1 MEVSMSSLDLRRRKG
16 LSKFIA
22 GCLGGSV
29 ASFVALSQVTRF
41 IASHPS
47 DSYTHLIAAVPFVWL
62 MLVMVIAMRS
72 LRGMD
77 ELERKMHTEAMAFA
91 FLASLLLIS
100 SCGFFALEG
109 LMRLS
114 LSWIA
119 PVMVGSWII
128 GLIIAI
134 WRYR

>member
-1 MEVSMSSLDLRRRKG
+1 MSFLDLRRGKR
-16 LSKFIA
+16 LSKFIV
-22 GCLGGSV
+22 GCLGGSAV
-29 ASFVALSQVTRF
+29 SFVAISQIARF
-41 IASHPS
+41 IATHPS
-47 DSYTHLIAAVPFVWL
+47 DSYTHWIAAVPFVWL
-62 MLVMVIAMRS
+62 MLVAVIAMRS

-77 ELERKMHTEAMAFA
+77 ELERRMHTEAMAFA

-109 LMRLS
+109 LMKLS

-119 PVMVGSWII
+119 PVMVGSWIV
-128 GLIIAI
+128 GLVIAI

>member
-1 MEVSMSSLDLRRRKG
+1 MSSLDLRHRKG
-16 LSKFIA
+16 LSKLIV

-29 ASFVALSQVTRF
+29 ASFVAISQFARY

-47 DSYTHLIAAVPFVWL
+47 DSSTHWIVAVPFVWL
-62 MLVMVIAMRS
+62 MLVAVIAMRS

-77 ELERKMHTEAMAFA
+77 ELERRMHTEAMSFA

-100 SCGFFALEG
+100 SCGFLALEG
-109 LMRLS
+109 LMKLS

-119 PVMVGSWII
+119 PVMVGSWVV